1 MRKCL
6 TCGLVGSLIRKSRKA
21 QNPQSQ
27 EVAVNKSELVEA
39 VGKTTGLA
47 KRDAENAVN
56 ALVHTIVSEVKA
68 GRRVAIV
75 GFGAFRPTRR
85 AARKG
90 RNPQTGAPVQIRA
103 SKGVSFGAS
112 NLFKEIVNGK
122 SPLGSPKLHAT
133 AGTAA
138 TPARATTAGRPS
150 VKATARKAAAAKT
163 PRQAAT
169 AKTAAR
175 KVTAKKAV
183 ATKAPARKASATK
196 TTAKATVRKAAATKT
211 TAKATVR
218 KAAATKTTAKTTA
231 KATARKAVAT
241 KTTAR
246 KAATAKVPAR
256 RGVTAGARS
265 AGRPVART
273 PRAVKRG

>member
-1 MRKCL
+1 
-6 TCGLVGSLIRKSRKA
+6 LIRKSRKA

-150 VKATARKAAAAKT
+150 VKATARKAAAAKA

-196 TTAKATVRKAAATKT
+196 STAKATVRKAAATKT

-218 KAAATKTTAKTTA
+218 KAAATKTTA